1 MIDVVVTAESGRY
14 HASDERW
21 LDQVRVLHADL
32 RTEVPGFRIES
43 AVVPGTKGAVD
54 SGILALGSAG
64 AFSSAVTC
72 FKAWLARDKSRRIV
86 VTWTQDGQAERIELE
101 GDAVDAASMRRLSE
115 AVGQRVGG
123 VEWQTGTEPS

>member
-54 SGILALGSAG
+54 SVILALGSAG

-86 VTWTQDGQAERIELE
+86 VTWTQDGQEERIELE
-101 GDAVDAASMRRLSE
+101 GDAVDAASMR
-115 AVGQRVGG
+115 G
-123 VEWQTGTEPS
+123 